1 MPSGTERH
9 EEYGEDMVAML
20 QLIWGEGF
28 MTPGGPAYIHK
39 TIADRDLSD
48 KRVLDIGSGLG
59 GHDIVLARDYGAQ
72 VVGVDIE
79 PELVARARRL
89 IEREGL
95 SDRIRSELI
104 EPGRLPFPSESFDVV
119 YSSAAFTQIADK
131 KGMFAECFRVLR
143 PGGLLLFYDWM
154 KGPGPY
160 SEDMLHFFE
169 MEGLTYAMETLEAHG
184 VLLAEAGFLD
194 IELEDGTEE
203 YRRDAHR
210 EYELL
215 KGELSAKM
223 LTLLGPEKAAHFVED
238 WRSMTVV
245 LDKGEMRPGRYRAR
259 KPLP

>member
-1 MPSGTERH
+1 MPGETERH
-9 EEYGEDMVAML
+9 EEYGDEMVALL

-28 MTPGGPAYIHK
+28 MTPGGPAYIRK
-39 TIADRDLSD
+39 TVAGRDLAG

-59 GHDIVLARDYGAQ
+59 GHDIVLARDYGAE

-79 PELVARARRL
+79 PELVKRARRL
-89 IEREGL
+89 VEREGL
-95 SDRIRSELI
+95 SGRIRSELI
-104 EPGRLPFPSESFDVV
+104 RPGKLPFPSESFDVV

-131 KGMFAECFRVLR
+131 KGMFDECFRVLR

-160 SEDMLHFFE
+160 SQDMLYFFE
-169 MEGLTYAMETLEAHG
+169 MEGLTYAMDTLEAHG
-184 VLLAEAGFLD
+184 ALLAGAGFAD

-203 YRRDAHR
+203 YRQDAHR
-210 EYELL
+210 EYELM
-215 KGELSAKM
+215 KGELLPKM
-223 LTLLGPEKAAHFVED
+223 VELLGPEKAAHFVED

-259 KPLP
+259 KPA